1 MKIEQLHQHFLES
14 SGVCTDTRKIRPGV
28 LFFSLKGANFNG
40 NEFAHQALKV
50 GASFAVIDDLKYH
63 LNTGQTILCKDVL
76 TMLQDLA
83 TYHREQLG
91 LPLISITG
99 SNGKTT
105 SKELIHAVLAKK
117 HKVFATQGNYNNHIG
132 VPLTLLSMDNSTEM
146 GVVEMGANHHG
157 EIDAL
162 CKIALPDYGYITNFG
177 KAHIEG
183 FGSLEGVVTAKSEM
197 YRHLAKHN
205 GQVFVN
211 SNDDKQMELTKDMHR
226 ITFGK
231 DGSDHEIGLLSVDP
245 FVKVRYQDIEM
256 ESQLIGTY
264 NFHNIAAAIAIGRQF
279 DVAVNDIKEA
289 IEGYTPTMNRSQIVE
304 QNGKRIV
311 LDAYNANPT
320 SMRAAIEHFVSTHPQ
335 GALILGDM
343 FELGSTAAEEHRA
356 IADLLLPNQE
366 LNVYLVGSN
375 FNGIKNEASHIQTF
389 EDFEALSK
397 YLNTDPIEAKDI
409 LIKGSRGMAL
419 ERCLELL

>member
-1 MKIEQLHQHFLES
+1 MKIEQLHQHFLDS
-14 SGVCTDTRKIRPGV
+14 TGVCTDTRKIRPGV
-28 LFFSLKGANFNG
+28 LFFSLKGAHFDG
-40 NEFAHQALKV
+40 NEFAHQALKD

-76 TMLQDLA
+76 RMLQDLA

-91 LPLISITG
+91 LRLISITG

-117 HKVFATQGNYNNHIG
+117 YKTFATQGNYNNHIG
-132 VPLTLLSMDNSTEM
+132 VPLTLLSMDRNTEM

-183 FGSLEGVVTAKSEM
+183 FGSLEGVVIAKSEM
-197 YRHLAKHN
+197 YRYLTKHK

-211 SNDDKQMELTKDMHR
+211 SNDDKQMELTKDMQR

-245 FVKVRYQDIEM
+245 FVKVRYQETEI

-279 DVAVNDIKEA
+279 DVPVSGIKEA
-289 IEGYTPTMNRSQIVE
+289 IEGYTPSMNRSQIVK
-304 QNGKRIV
+304 QNGKRII

-320 SMRAAIEHFVSTHPQ
+320 SMRAAIEHFVQTHTQ

-343 FELGSTAAEEHRA
+343 FELGNTAAQEHQA
-356 IADLLLPNQE
+356 IANLLFPHQE
-366 LNVYLVGSN
+366 LQVYLVGTH
-375 FNGIKNEASHIQTF
+375 FNSIKNHGSQIRTF
-389 EDFEALSK
+389 ADFGALSEV
-397 YLNTDPIEAKDI
+397 LNTNPINTNDI